1 MTGIFGLKDVSG
13 VGISFGLDRIY
24 LVLEEL
30 NLFPS
35 DKTLSTKVLFTNFG
49 TSESLYSLKAIT
61 ALRSQS
67 IAAELYPDASKLK
80 KQMMYSNK
88 REIPFVVMVGEAEME
103 QNKYLLKDMN
113 SGEQQLLTLEE
124 LIKTVS

>member
-1 MTGIFGLKDVSG
+1 
-13 VGISFGLDRIY
+13 
-24 LVLEEL
+24 
-30 NLFPS
+30 
-35 DKTLSTKVLFTNFG
+35 VLFTNFG
-49 TSESLYSLKAIT
+49 TSESFYSLKAIT